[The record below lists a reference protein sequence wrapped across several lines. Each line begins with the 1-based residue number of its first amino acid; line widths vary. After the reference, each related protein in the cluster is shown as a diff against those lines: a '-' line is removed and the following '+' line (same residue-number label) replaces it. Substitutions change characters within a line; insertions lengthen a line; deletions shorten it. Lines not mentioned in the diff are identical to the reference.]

1 MIPYNIFEL
10 INNFLVYMFKNKSKH
25 IPVEIIS
32 YIGTF
37 MNTQGLIKILITNKT
52 NFNYNIQRFKLLQ
65 KREFILNNF
74 CTEIIDLISLKVL
87 LTTSIKEWNP
97 KFLGST
103 GYIDGIT
110 LSDINYPITIGID
123 NNYRPFIVL
132 RHTIPKY
139 KSYPSK
145 YCLDILFQ
153 RYSACKNTWS
163 NAVVGYRSFICEG
176 GHFMTNGNINH
187 EYFKKNINNL
197 INNKEY
203 IIIPKYNPDMSTVEN
218 RFTLLLV

>member
-1 MIPYNIFEL
+1 MIPTNIFEL
-10 INNFLVYMFKNKSKH
+10 INNYLIYTFKNKSKH
-25 IPVEIIS
+25 IPIEIIS

-37 MNTQGLIKILITNKT
+37 LNIQGLTKILITNKT
-52 NFNYNIQRFKLLQ
+52 NFNYNIQRFKVLQ

-74 CTEIIDLISLKVL
+74 CTEIIDLIPLKVL
-87 LTTSIKEWNP
+87 LKTPIKKWDS

-110 LSDINYPITIGID
+110 LEDIHYPITIGID
-123 NNYRPFIVL
+123 NDRRPFIVL
-132 RHTIPKY
+132 RHIDPEY

-153 RYSACKNTWS
+153 RYSDCKNTWS

-203 IIIPKYNPDMSTVEN
+203 IIIPKYNPDGSTVEN
-218 RFTLLLV
+218 RFPLLLV